1 MNFTFM
7 ILDEGHLIR
16 NHKTKTACAVKCIN
30 ARHKFI
36 LTGTPI
42 QNNILE
48 MWAIFDFLMP
58 GYLGDEEFFKKVSNH
73 LIRIFKKL
81 FIQIY

>member
-1 MNFTFM
+1 M

-16 NHKTKTACAVKCIN
+16 NHKTKTAQAVKSIN

-42 QNNILE
+42 
-48 MWAIFDFLMP
+48 
-58 GYLGDEEFFKKVSNH
+58 
-73 LIRIFKKL
+73 
-81 FIQIY
+81 